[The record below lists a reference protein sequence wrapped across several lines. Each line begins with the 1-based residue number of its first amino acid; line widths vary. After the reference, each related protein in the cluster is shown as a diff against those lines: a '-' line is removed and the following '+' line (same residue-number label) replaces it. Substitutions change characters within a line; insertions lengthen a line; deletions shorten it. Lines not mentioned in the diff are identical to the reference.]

1 MILTRTS
8 LVKFL
13 SFIFLF
19 LHAAPLIFN
28 QYYQAIIILNYSAI
42 LFLLIIASFS
52 NKKMSLLSIVYIIL
66 IFISSCMSLVGFSGT
81 ISALIMAASLPH
93 FLFSIINLKE
103 DFVKLFY
110 QPIVLFSIL
119 LIVFSFFLYTDVK
132 DMLNNYYQYT
142 VYLGEYF
149 VIASINYVPLVFSS
163 LSMLLYLLVK
173 TQLELFNDE
182 RLGWLILFLLIL
194 LTIFYSSIFLTRSV
208 LVCSLVLMYTYFK
221 KTRILLLLGTP
232 IFVLWNIELIIPN
245 FVNFF
250 GSGNILDILFDS
262 SRTNSVISLIN
273 SSIENIFYNF
283 DFRNQ
288 MSYSSLM
295 NLLFSMFPLTLIFL
309 YSPLN
314 ALIKIFENNDIIM
327 ILVFLSSFTLVL
339 YQMDFFSIFVF
350 YFLSEYIKTFL
361 DNKYAS

>member
-1 MILTRTS
+1 MILTRIS

-28 QYYQAIIILNYSAI
+28 QYYQMIIIFNYSI
-42 LFLLIIASFS
+42 VLLLLIVASFS
-52 NKKMSLLSIVYIIL
+52 NKKMSLLSILYIIL
-66 IFISSCMSLVGFSGT
+66 IFISSSMSILGFSGT

-103 DFVKLFY
+103 DFLKLFY

-119 LIVFSFFLYTDVK
+119 LMVFSFYLYTDIK
-132 DMLNNYYQYT
+132 DMLNNYL
-142 VYLGEYF
+142 YLGEYF
-149 VIASINYVPLVFSS
+149 VIASINYVPLVFASFS
-163 LSMLLYLLVK
+163 ILLYLLVK
-173 TQLELFNDE
+173 TQLELFNNE
-182 RLGWLILFLLIL
+182 RLGWLLLLFLIL

-221 KTRILLLLGTP
+221 KTRILLLLALP
-232 IFVLWNIELIIPN
+232 IFVSYNIEVIIPI

-250 GSGNILDILFDS
+250 GSSDILNILSDF

-273 SSIENIFYNF
+273 SSLENIFYNF

-295 NLLFSMFPLTLIFL
+295 NLLFSMFPLTFIFL

-314 ALIKIFENNDIIM
+314 AFIKIFKSNDIIM